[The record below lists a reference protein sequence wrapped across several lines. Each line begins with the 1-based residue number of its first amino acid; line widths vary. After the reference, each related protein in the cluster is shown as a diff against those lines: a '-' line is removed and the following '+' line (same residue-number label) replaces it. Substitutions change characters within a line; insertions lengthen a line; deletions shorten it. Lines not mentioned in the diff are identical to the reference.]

1 MSRTRRYVSEGE
13 VRQVADTVCR
23 SCDFVYRGDTARLRE
38 IARNEFREMGIEP
51 TPSQV
56 GYAVKLG
63 RASYGGVIRSTK
75 AAIYGGDNG

>member
-1 MSRTRRYVSEGE
+1 
-13 VRQVADTVCR
+13 VCR
-23 SCDFVYRGDTARLRE
+23 SCDFVWRGDTARLRE
-38 IARNEFREMGIEP
+38 IARDEFREMGIEP

-75 AAIYGGDNG
+75 AAIYGGRR

>member
-1 MSRTRRYVSEGE
+1 MSRTRRYVSESE

-38 IARNEFREMGIEP
+38 IARDEFRAMGIEP

-63 RASYGGVIRSTK
+63 RAFYGGVIRSTK
-75 AAIYGGDNG
+75 AAIYGGRR

>member
-1 MSRTRRYVSEGE
+1 MSRTRRYVSESE

-23 SCDFVYRGDTARLRE
+23 SCDLVYRGDTARLRE
-38 IARNEFREMGIEP
+38 IARDEFREMGIEP

-63 RASYGGVIRSTK
+63 RAYYGGVIRSTK
-75 AAIYGGDNG
+75 AAIYGGHR

>member
-1 MSRTRRYVSEGE
+1 MSRIRRYVSESE
-13 VRQVADTVCR
+13 VRQVAGMVCG
-23 SCDFVYRGDTARLRE
+23 SCDFVHRGDTARLRE
-38 IARNEFREMGIEP
+38 IARDEFREMGIEP

-75 AAIYGGDNG
+75 AAIYGGRR